1 MLRLYQRK
9 YTICLKQK
17 IDSINSLIERNSEVE
32 GEINVE
38 DGFHHVQAN
47 IRGGVCKP
55 RGVCFYTPRNEV
67 VGGYTGF
74 TMSVR
79 PSVDKSYVVR

>member
-32 GEINVE
+32 EEINVE

-47 IRGGVCKP
+47 IRGG
-55 RGVCFYTPRNEV
+55 GL
-67 VGGYTGF
+67 
-74 TMSVR
+74 
-79 PSVDKSYVVR
+79 

>member
-32 GEINVE
+32 EEINVE

-47 IRGGVCKP
+47 IRGGV
-55 RGVCFYTPRNEV
+55 GL
-67 VGGYTGF
+67 
-74 TMSVR
+74 
-79 PSVDKSYVVR
+79 